1 MKKINYKKM
10 FSLIALGIGI
20 YFLNFF
26 LALVFMKWLWPKIA
40 NILFPKLVI
49 SGDIVINLTFYDT
62 FWLALYIGM
71 ILTALFGRFLRVDK
85 KTKNRMKENI
95 VEEDSENNSEN
106 KN

>member
-85 KTKNRMKENI
+85 KTKNRIKENI
-95 VEEDSENNSEN
+95 VEKDSENNSEN

>member
-49 SGDIVINLTFYDT
+49 SGDIVTNLTFYDT

-85 KTKNRMKENI
+85 KTKNRIKENI
-95 VEEDSENNSEN
+95 VEKDSENNSEN